1 MTQTDIFGYLYPD
14 YKITKPIRLIELF
27 AGVGTQAMA
36 LRDLGADFVHH
47 RVVEMDPFA
56 IKSYNAIHGTSF
68 VPTDIA
74 TVSALD
80 LKITDTDRYE
90 YIMTYSFPCQDLS
103 KAGKQKGMSKGNGT
117 RSGLLWEVERL
128 LKELNETDSLPQVLL
143 MENVPD
149 VIGTKNIKDFNE
161 WYSFLESIGYQSYYK
176 LLNAKDYGVP
186 QNRNRCFMVSALGD
200 YNYTFPKPV
209 PLKKRL
215 RDVLEIEV
223 DEKYCLSDEYVERL
237 LQRNKEQKDKG
248 NGHIFK
254 PKTENDMSN
263 AIMTRQRGSSD
274 DTYVIQIGNC
284 VRSKTRENPQAGK
297 VYATKGIAPTLN
309 CMEGG
314 NRQPMILQNSQ
325 GFKLFV
331 GSDQRIR
338 KLTPLEC
345 WRLMD
350 YTDDD
355 FRKAQAVNSDTQLY
369 KQAGN
374 GIVKAVLMAIFKELI
389 QEEHMKP
396 ILDVCCGS
404 KMFYF
409 NRDNP
414 LVHFN
419 DKRELNE
426 VLCDGRKLEI
436 HPETHWDFRH
446 LPVADNTYY
455 MVVFDPPHL
464 LKVGESS
471 WLAKKYGKLSTDWK
485 SYLKQGFDE
494 CMRVLKPYGALI
506 FKWNETDIKQAE
518 LFEALETKPVFGDRG
533 RGNKTYWFVFMKQEI

>member
-68 VPTDIA
+68 VPTGIA

-263 AIMTRQRGSSD
+263 AITTRQRGSSD
-274 DTYVIQIGNC
+274 DTYVIQIC
-284 VRSKTRENPQAGK
+284 PTITTETFHENNF
-297 VYATKGIAPTLN
+297 IWH
-309 CMEGG
+309 
-314 NRQPMILQNSQ
+314 
-325 GFKLFV
+325 
-331 GSDQRIR
+331 IR

-350 YTDDD
+350 YSDED
-355 FRKAQAVNSDTQLY
+355 FYKAQAVSSNTQLY

-374 GIVKAVLMAIFKELI
+374 GIAKAVLMAIFKE
-389 QEEHMKP
+389 M
-396 ILDVCCGS
+396 
-404 KMFYF
+404 M
-409 NRDNP
+409 
-414 LVHFN
+414 
-419 DKRELNE
+419 
-426 VLCDGRKLEI
+426 
-436 HPETHWDFRH
+436 
-446 LPVADNTYY
+446 
-455 MVVFDPPHL
+455 
-464 LKVGESS
+464 
-471 WLAKKYGKLSTDWK
+471 
-485 SYLKQGFDE
+485 
-494 CMRVLKPYGALI
+494 
-506 FKWNETDIKQAE
+506 
-518 LFEALETKPVFGDRG
+518 
-533 RGNKTYWFVFMKQEI
+533 